1 MDVFPEASMRTWMSA
16 IHAGMTII
24 CIFSFVSKRKIMNRF
39 AVKIRFIFLRG

>member
-1 MDVFPEASMRTWMSA
+1 MDVFPEPSMRTWMPA